1 LIGVAEVEQAAGRCL
16 LALDLGTT
24 SVRALVVSET
34 GAVVGRAGRPLS
46 QQYPKPGWLEQDP
59 REFLRLAID
68 VMHGALDAA
77 QLQPESVLGIGIVS
91 QRSTAI
97 AWDSAT
103 GEPLCPAI
111 GWQDR
116 RNQERVD
123 ELIALGIPIN
133 TLASATKFE
142 WLLANDPATK
152 RAADA
157 GRLRLGTPD
166 VWLTDRLSGGASFV
180 TDPGHAA
187 CTGLYDPEENR
198 WWSVALG
205 LFGIEEAWLPEIVP
219 TSAVV
224 ASTQPDLFGRPLPLA
239 ARAGDQQ
246 AASFAQGIYHPGM
259 AKLTL
264 GTSAMLNL
272 HVEKSAPTSLDGFYA
287 LPLWS
292 FPDGSFANCIEGT
305 VITAG
310 SSVEWL
316 IELGLLS
323 RAEQLDQ
330 LAGQVE
336 DSQGLMFVP
345 ALQGLG
351 SPFLDPAAKGLLLGL
366 TRGSGPAHIARAVL
380 EGVAHRCVDLC
391 ENLPL
396 TDDPLRVD
404 GGLARSDLLM
414 ASLSDL
420 SGRSFLRAAE
430 SETTALGAA
439 YLAGIATGVW
449 SDGPEALATTR
460 APTRF
465 EPELD
470 PGARDRVRTRWREAL
485 SRCLTSR

>member
-1 LIGVAEVEQAAGRCL
+1 MAAAKNAVGRCV

-24 SVRALVVSET
+24 SVRALVVSEA
-34 GAVVGRAGRPLS
+34 GAVVGRARRPLS

-59 REFLRLAID
+59 LEFIRLATL
-68 VMHGALDAA
+68 VMQHALADAA
-77 QLQPESVLGIGIVS
+77 VQPESVLGIGIVS

-103 GEPLCPAI
+103 GEPLTPAI

-142 WLLANDPATK
+142 WLLANDPATQ

-166 VWLTDRLSGGASFV
+166 VWLSDRLSGGASFV

-187 CTGLYDPEENR
+187 CTGLYDSGENS

-205 LFGIEEAWLPEIVP
+205 LFGIEEAWLPTIVP
-219 TSAVV
+219 TCAVV
-224 ASTQPDLFGRPLPLA
+224 SETLPELLGRPLPLA

-246 AASFAQGIYHPGM
+246 AASFAQGIYRPGM

-292 FPDGSFANCIEGT
+292 FPDGGFASCIEGT

-310 SSVEWL
+310 SSIEWL
-316 IELGLLS
+316 VELGLLS
-323 RAEQLDQ
+323 RAEHLDE

-336 DSQGLMFVP
+336 DSQGMMFVP

-351 SPFLDPAAKGLLLGL
+351 SPFLDPGAKGLLLGL
-366 TRGSGPAHIARAVL
+366 TRGSGPGHIARAVL
-380 EGVAHRCVDLC
+380 EGVSHRCVDLFEC
-391 ENLPL
+391 LPL

-414 ASLSDL
+414 ASLADL
-420 SGRSFLRAAE
+420 SGKSLERAAE

-449 SDGPEALATTR
+449 TDGPDALSTTQ

-465 EPELD
+465 EPALD

>member
-1 LIGVAEVEQAAGRCL
+1 MKAADRTAERSV

-24 SVRALVVSET
+24 SVRALVVGET
-34 GAVVGRAGRPLS
+34 GVVRGRASLPLS

-59 REFLRLAID
+59 LEFVRLSQD
-68 VMHGALDAA
+68 VMTRALVDAGTA
-77 QLQPESVLGIGIVS
+77 PRDVAGIGIVS

-97 AWDSAT
+97 AWDSET
-103 GEPLCPAI
+103 GAPLAPAI

-116 RNQERVD
+116 RNQDRVD
-123 ELIALGIPIN
+123 ELLALGIPIN

-142 WLLANDPATK
+142 WLLANDSATK

-157 GRLRLGTPD
+157 GHLRLGTPD
-166 VWLTDRLSGGASFV
+166 VWLTDRLSGGARFV

-187 CTGLYDPEENR
+187 CTGLYDAGDNT
-198 WWSVALG
+198 WWSIALA
-205 LFGIEEAWLPEIVP
+205 LFGIEESWLPEIVR
-219 TSAVV
+219 TSEIV
-224 ASTQPDLFGRPLPLA
+224 AETLPEILGCPLPLA

-246 AASFAQGIYHPGM
+246 ASCFAQGIYRPGM

-272 HVEKSAPTSLDGFYA
+272 HVEKAAPASRDGFYA

-292 FPDGSFANCIEGT
+292 LPDGSFASCIEGT

-310 SSVEWL
+310 SSIEWL
-316 IELGLLS
+316 VDLGLLP
-323 RAEQLDQ
+323 RADQLDQ
-330 LAGQVE
+330 VAGQVS
-336 DSQGLMFVP
+336 DSQGVMFVP

-351 SPFLDPAAKGLLLGL
+351 SPFLDPSARGLLLGL
-366 TRGSGPAHIARAVL
+366 TRGSNPAHIARAVL
-380 EGVAHRCVDLC
+380 EGVSHRCVDLC

-414 ASLSDL
+414 NSLADL

-430 SETTALGAA
+430 AETTALGAA
-439 YLAGIATGVW
+439 YLAGIATGLW
-449 SDGPEALATTR
+449 ADGAEALATTQ

-465 EPELD
+465 DPQLD
-470 PGARDRVRTRWREAL
+470 PSARNFRRTRWREAL
-485 SRCLTSR
+485 SRCLTSG

>member
-1 LIGVAEVEQAAGRCL
+1 MAELNAERCV

-24 SVRALVVSET
+24 SVRALVVGES
-34 GAVVGRAGRPLS
+34 GAVLGRAGLPLS
-46 QQYPKPGWLEQDP
+46 QHYPKPGWLEQDP
-59 REFLRLAID
+59 LEFVRLAKD
-68 VMHGALDAA
+68 VMTRALTAA
-77 QLQPESVLGIGIVS
+77 NTSVAGVVGIGIVS

-97 AWDSAT
+97 AWDSET
-103 GEPLCPAI
+103 GVPLTPAI

-142 WLLANDPATK
+142 WLLANDDATK

-180 TDPGHAA
+180 TDPSHAA
-187 CTGLYDPEENR
+187 CTGLYDAGEDC
-198 WWSVALG
+198 WWSIALG

-219 TSAVV
+219 TSEVV
-224 ASTQPDLFGRPLPLA
+224 AETLPDFLGQPLLLA

-246 AASFAQGIYHPGM
+246 AACFAQGIYRPGM

-272 HVEKSAPTSLDGFYA
+272 HVEKTAPAALDGFYG
-287 LPLWS
+287 LPLWKLPGHGIAS
-292 FPDGSFANCIEGT
+292 CIEGT
-305 VITAG
+305 VVTAG
-310 SSVEWL
+310 SSIEWL
-316 IELGLLS
+316 VDLGLLPK
-323 RAEQLDQ
+323 AEQLDAF
-330 LAGQVE
+330 AGQVE
-336 DSQGLMFVP
+336 DSQGVMFVP

-351 SPFLDPAAKGLLLGL
+351 SPYLDPAARGLLLGL
-366 TRGSGPAHIARAVL
+366 TRGTGPAHIARAVL
-380 EGVAHRCVDLC
+380 EGVSHRCVDLC

-404 GGLARSDLLM
+404 GGLARSNLLM
-414 ASLSDL
+414 TALADY

-449 SDGPEALATTR
+449 ADGPAALATTE

-465 EPELD
+465 DPEMAEGEREL
-470 PGARDRVRTRWREAL
+470 ARGRWRDILAR
-485 SRCLTSR
+485 SLTTG

>member
-1 LIGVAEVEQAAGRCL
+1 MATERCV

-24 SVRALVVSET
+24 SVRAMVVCES
-34 GAVVGRAGRPLS
+34 GAILGRAGHPLAHS
-46 QQYPKPGWLEQDP
+46 YPRPGWLEQDP
-59 REFLRLAID
+59 MQFVDLATQ
-68 VMHGALDAA
+68 VMKSALVDAGVSLDSIA
-77 QLQPESVLGIGIVS
+77 GIGLVS

-97 AWDSAT
+97 AWDRKT

-123 ELIALGIPIN
+123 ELQKLGVPIN

-142 WLLANDPATK
+142 WMLVNDDRVQ

-166 VWLTDRLSGGASFV
+166 VWLADRLSGGASFV

-187 CTGLYDPEENR
+187 CTGLYDAGENK
-198 WWSVALG
+198 WLSIALQA
-205 LFGIEEAWLPEIVP
+205 FGIDESWLPEIVP
-219 TSAVV
+219 TSQIV
-224 ASTQPDLFGRPLPLA
+224 AEMPPDRLGRAIPLA

-246 AASFAQGIYHPGM
+246 ASTFALGVNRPGM

-272 HVEKSAPTSLDGFYA
+272 HVEKSAAPAPDGFYA

-292 FPDGSFANCIEGT
+292 LGDGSFASCIEGT

-310 SSVEWL
+310 SSIEWL
-316 IELGLLS
+316 SEIGLLPQPS
-323 RAEQLDQ
+323 QLDEV
-330 LAGQVE
+330 AGSVD
-336 DSQGLMFVP
+336 DSQGVVFVP

-351 SPFLDPAAKGLLLGL
+351 SPFLDPGARGLLLGL
-366 TRGSGPAHIARAVL
+366 TRGTEPGHIARAVI
-380 EGVAHRCVDLC
+380 EGVSHRCVDLC
-391 ENLPL
+391 ESLPL
-396 TDDPLRVD
+396 GDDPLRTD

-414 ASLSDL
+414 HSLANL

-430 SETTALGAA
+430 AETTALGAA
-439 YLAGIATGVW
+439 YLAGLATGVW
-449 SDGPEALATTR
+449 NSAAEALATTG

-465 EPELD
+465 D
-470 PGARDRVRTRWREAL
+470 PDMKRGERDALRARWRNAL
-485 SRCLTSR
+485 ERTFSSP